1 MAPPET
7 RERYLIQKGGAS
19 LSENIIDFI
28 IYICYNFNAN
38 LMEDI
43 KMTDNELLLA
53 MSEMMDK
60 KIKPIEDKAN
70 NIELLLENN
79 VIPRIQNIEAFYTI

>member
-1 MAPPET
+1 
-7 RERYLIQKGGAS
+7 
-19 LSENIIDFI
+19 
-28 IYICYNFNAN
+28 
-38 LMEDI
+38 
-43 KMTDNELLLA
+43 MTDNELLLA

-79 VIPRIQNIEAFYTI
+79 VIPRIKNIEAFYTI